1 MNKKILLL
9 FILAASMAAVLAAC
23 GTDSQVEL
31 YGITVLKDNDDT
43 PSREVGDEQELMKYL
58 DQ

>member
-1 MNKKILLL
+1 MNKKIL
-9 FILAASMAAVLAAC
+9 FILAVSMAAVLAAC

-43 PSREVGDEQELMKYL
+43 LSQEVGDEQELMKYL

>member
-1 MNKKILLL
+1 MRKKIGL
-9 FILAASMAAVLAAC
+9 FLAMGMTALLAAC

-43 PSREVGDEQELMKYL
+43 LSQEVGDEQELMKYL